1 LDIVPKNTLSTKH
14 SFFYSRYAQNAE
26 RLAKM
31 ISKKPLKPKE
41 MIVKWTEF
49 VAEFQDLSNLDIAG
63 RDFSFVKYFL
73 IDIIA
78 PVILLVI
85 AALLVLFK
93 FGLFIVR
100 RASSIVIAL
109 KEKQL

>member
-1 LDIVPKNTLSTKH
+1 
-14 SFFYSRYAQNAE
+14 
-26 RLAKM
+26 M
-31 ISKKPLKPKE
+31 IAKKPLKPKE

-63 RDFSFVKYFL
+63 RDYSFVKYFL

-85 AALLVLFK
+85 AALFVLFK
-93 FGLFIVR
+93 LGLFVVR
-100 RASSIVIAL
+100 RASIVIAL
-109 KEKQL
+109 KQKQL